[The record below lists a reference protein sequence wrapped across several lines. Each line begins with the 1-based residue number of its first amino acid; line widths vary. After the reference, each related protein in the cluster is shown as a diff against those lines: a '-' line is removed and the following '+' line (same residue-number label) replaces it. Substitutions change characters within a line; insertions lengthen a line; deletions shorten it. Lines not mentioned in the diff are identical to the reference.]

1 MTQNQ
6 TLSSRAWGELLLLAL
21 IWGGS
26 FLAMRITLNE
36 VGVFTTV
43 AHRIFW
49 AAFILWGVV
58 LYRGI
63 SIPGSG
69 KIWGAFFVMGAL
81 NNAIPFAL
89 FAWGQLYIETGL
101 TSILNGATAPFGILL
116 AALFFKDEP
125 ITLRRGIGVVLGFL
139 GMAITLG
146 LENLQEFN
154 IKSLAQLAILGA
166 TFSYALAGSWAR
178 AQLGHLP
185 SQLSAAGM
193 VTAATLIM
201 VPLAWYFE
209 GPFDL
214 TLMPSTWM
222 AIFYMTVF
230 ATALAYLLYYR
241 VLSMAG
247 SGNLMLCTLLIPP
260 VAVILGSL
268 VLGEALHFR
277 AFIGFGVLA
286 LGMFILDGRLEQ
298 YLRRRFSV

>member
-6 TLSSRAWGELLLLAL
+6 TLSSRAWAELLLLSL

-49 AAFILWGVV
+49 AVLILWAVMIW
-58 LYRGI
+58 RGI
-63 SIPGSG
+63 ALPRCA
-69 KIWGAFFVMGAL
+69 KIWMAFLVMGAL

-89 FAWGQLYIETGL
+89 LAWGQLYIETGL

-125 ITLRRGIGVVLGFL
+125 VTWQRGIGVALGFL

-146 LENLQEFN
+146 LENLQ
-154 IKSLAQLAILGA
+154 KLDVRSLAQLAILGA

-185 SQLSAAGM
+185 YQLSAAGM
-193 VTAATLIM
+193 VTGSTLIM
-201 VPLAWYFE
+201 LPLARYVD

-214 TLMPSTWM
+214 SLMPITWAAIIYM
-222 AIFYMTVF
+222 AVF
-230 ATALAYLLYYR
+230 ATAGAYLLYYR
-241 VLSMAG
+241 VLRMAG
-247 SGNLMLCTLLIPP
+247 SGNLMLVTLLIPP
-260 VAVILGSL
+260 IAVVLGAV

-277 AFIGFGVLA
+277 AFVGFAVLA
-286 LGMFILDGRLEQ
+286 LGMIILDGRLVA
-298 YLRRRFSV
+298 YLRARFSI